1 MGKAVAAAAMQ
12 RKMGMLVNRKAIL
25 AAAVGLVVL
34 AGCNHNTQGAD
45 NVISVADNK
54 ADAMQ
59 DNASAMRDEASNMG
73 GMAGNAMD
81 NAAAALDNHADQVRS
96 DAGNKADALNKAVKN

>member
-1 MGKAVAAAAMQ
+1 
-12 RKMGMLVNRKAIL
+12 MGMLVNRKMIF
-25 AAAVGLVVL
+25 AAASGLL
-34 AGCNHNTQGAD
+34 ALTACNHNTQGAD

-54 ADAMQ
+54 ADAMEA
-59 DNASAMRDEASNMG
+59 NASAMKDEATNMG